1 MLLVGDSLGNVVLGY
16 ETTVPVT
23 LGQMIHH
30 ASAVMRAKPQALVI
44 VDMPFLSFQVSP
56 PKALE
61 AAGRII
67 KKSGADAVKLEGGE
81 RNVAAIRR
89 IVQAGIPVCGH
100 LGLTPQSVLA
110 LGGYPLQGKG
120 AEGDRLLEEAKML
133 ETAGCFCLVLE
144 KVPAALAARVTAA
157 LSIPTI
163 GIGAGAGCDG
173 QVLVLHDLLG
183 LTPAFQPRF
192 VKRYAEVGEI
202 VIEAAARYCAEVRQG
217 VFPAKEHEYQDT
229 TGKRAGRAAKAD
241 TRPDPDASSHY
252 RAEPAEG
259 GGASAAEPAEGG
271 GASAAESAE
280 GGRASAAE
288 SAEGGG
294 ASAAEPTQSR
304 GASRSPNPAPRP
316 TPATRE
322 TRANPAVKPVG
333 KKKTGGP
340 GRGGSD

>member
-1 MLLVGDSLGNVVLGY
+1 MRWTIRDIRQRKGRDKIPVLTCYEYSMAKLLDQAGVPMLLVGDSLGNVVLGY

-23 LGQMIHH
+23 LEQMIHH

-44 VDMPFLSFQVSP
+44 VDMPFLSFQVSAA
-56 PKALE
+56 KALE
-61 AAGRII
+61 AAGRIV
-67 KKSGADAVKLEGGE
+67 KQSGADAVKLEGGE

-89 IVQAGIPVCGH
+89 IVEAGIPVCGH

-133 ETAGCFCLVLE
+133 EDAGCFCLVLE
-144 KVPAALAARVTAA
+144 KVPAALAARVTRS

-183 LTPAFQPRF
+183 LTPEFQPRF
-192 VKRYAEVGEI
+192 VKRYAEVGAI

-217 VFPAKEHEYQDT
+217 VFPAEEHEYHDT
-229 TGKRAGRAAKAD
+229 TGKRAAKVDRSDAA
-241 TRPDPDASSHY
+241 SHY
-252 RAEPAEG
+252 RAETLP
-259 GGASAAEPAEGG
+259 
-271 GASAAESAE
+271 ES
-280 GGRASAAE
+280 GPG
-288 SAEGGG
+288 
-294 ASAAEPTQSR
+294 
-304 GASRSPNPAPRP
+304 PAPHPQPIPKPAGKP
-316 TPATRE
+316 TT
-322 TRANPAVKPVG
+322 

-340 GRGGSD
+340 GRGGGD